1 MKTLG
6 EVLQLG
12 TDFLAE
18 KGVESAR
25 LDCELLLAQALDLT
39 RVQVYLNHDRP
50 LNNAELAKLRE
61 GMRRR
66 ARPQP
71 AGIEDVTR
79 VDFVT

>member
-1 MKTLG
+1 MKTLS

-12 TDFLAE
+12 TDFLSE

-25 LDCELLLAQALDLT
+25 LDCELLLGHTLGLT

-50 LNNAELAKLRE
+50 LNSAELTTLRE

-66 ARPQP
+66 GEREPLAAR
-71 AGIEDVTR
+71 EDER
-79 VDFVT
+79 CSAE